1 MSKHLFL
8 WTSENQT
15 WRAVRIEKG
24 RTPRF
29 EPLTPEILSE
39 LRDERL
45 SACAAAGSTYRRET
59 DLLSMP
65 AW

>member
-8 WTSENQT
+8 WTSEDQT
-15 WRAVRIEKG
+15 WRAVRVEKG
-24 RTPRF
+24 RVPRF
-29 EPLTPEILSE
+29 EPLTQEILSE
-39 LRDERL
+39 LRDERV
-45 SACAAAGSTYRRET
+45 SSRAAAESAYRRET